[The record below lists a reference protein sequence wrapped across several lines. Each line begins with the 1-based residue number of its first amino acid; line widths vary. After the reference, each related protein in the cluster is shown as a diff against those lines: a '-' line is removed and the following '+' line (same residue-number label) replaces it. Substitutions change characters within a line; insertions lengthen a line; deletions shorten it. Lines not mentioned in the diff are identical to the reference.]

1 MKRLRFLLF
10 FSIIFLGIISLLQ
23 VLPKRIVKETN
34 TPKSTPSPVPTLS
47 PTPTPRP
54 LTLAEMN
61 LLYGPCVRM
70 PALMYHH
77 IQGLNEAKEKNQTAL
92 TVTPEFFR
100 NQMQYLKDK
109 GYAVVSVD
117 NLITFFDSGVV
128 NPSVKAALITF
139 DDAYEDFYRNAYP
152 ILKEFGYKAVVFVP
166 TGLVN
171 NPGYLSWDQINEMA
185 SSGILFAN
193 HTWSHK
199 NVAVSQEVLER
210 EISTADLQLFERGL
224 NSSKVFAY
232 PYGLDNQRAISL
244 LEKLNYKLAFTT
256 RYGSV
261 QCTKQRLDLPRI
273 RIGNSNLSNYGF

>member
-1 MKRLRFLLF
+1 
-10 FSIIFLGIISLLQ
+10 
-23 VLPKRIVKETN
+23 
-34 TPKSTPSPVPTLS
+34 
-47 PTPTPRP
+47 
-54 LTLAEMN
+54 
-61 LLYGPCVRM
+61 M

-109 GYAVVSVD
+109 GYVIVSLE
-117 NLITFFDSGVV
+117 NLIAFFDSGITLSAKPV
-128 NPSVKAALITF
+128 LITF

-152 ILKEFGYKAVVFVP
+152 ILREFGYKAIVFVP

-171 NPGYLSWDQINEMA
+171 NPGYLSWDQINEMD
-185 SSGILFAN
+185 SSGIFFAN

-210 EISTADLQLFERGL
+210 EISTADFQLFERGL

-273 RIGNSNLSNYGF
+273 RIGNSGMAGYSL

>member
-1 MKRLRFLLF
+1 MKKLHFLLF
-10 FSIIFLGIISLLQ
+10 FSVIILLGIVFLLYKGADKKI
-23 VLPKRIVKETN
+23 VPPKLIPSF
-34 TPKSTPSPVPTLS
+34 TPTPS

-109 GYAVVSVD
+109 GYVIVSLE
-117 NLITFFDSGVV
+117 NLIAFFDSGITLSAKPV
-128 NPSVKAALITF
+128 LITF

-152 ILKEFGYKAVVFVP
+152 VLKEFGYKAIVFVP

-171 NPGYLSWDQINEMA
+171 NPGYLSWDQINEMD
-185 SSGILFAN
+185 SSGIFFAN

-210 EISTADLQLFERGL
+210 EISTADFQLFERGL

-273 RIGNSNLSNYGF
+273 RIGNSGMAGYSL

>member
-1 MKRLRFLLF
+1 MKKLHFLLF
-10 FSIIFLGIISLLQ
+10 FSVIILLGIVFLLYKGADKKI
-23 VLPKRIVKETN
+23 VPPKLIPSF
-34 TPKSTPSPVPTLS
+34 TPTPSP
-47 PTPTPRP
+47 TPIPRP

-109 GYAVVSVD
+109 GYVIVSLE
-117 NLITFFDSGVV
+117 NLIAFFDSGITLSAKPV
-128 NPSVKAALITF
+128 LITF

-152 ILKEFGYKAVVFVP
+152 ILREFGYKAIVFVP

-171 NPGYLSWDQINEMA
+171 NPGYLSWDQINEMD
-185 SSGILFAN
+185 SSGIFFAN

-210 EISTADLQLFERGL
+210 EISTADFQLFERGL

-273 RIGNSNLSNYGF
+273 RIGNSGMAGYSL